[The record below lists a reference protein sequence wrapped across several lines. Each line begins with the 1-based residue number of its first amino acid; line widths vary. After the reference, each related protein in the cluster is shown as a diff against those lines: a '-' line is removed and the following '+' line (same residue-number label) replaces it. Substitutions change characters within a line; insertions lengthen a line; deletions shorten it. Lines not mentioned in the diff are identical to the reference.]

1 MVKAFA
7 LWLWE
12 NLPSTNTPLGKTLL
26 NKLNVAV
33 DEIDN
38 RVVSMDS
45 TKANQSD
52 LLTAIGNVT
61 FDEATGKLTFT
72 RKNGATI
79 VIDTNLEKL
88 AVNLDF
94 DYENQRFILYLA
106 DGTEKYI
113 DAKSLVMQSEFVES
127 GTVHWTVSSDGK
139 VQADIKKGSIT
150 DEMLESNYLAKIT
163 QQADR
168 ATTSANDAKFSAD
181 SAKASADEAETQAT
195 NANGSAEIAKSYS
208 DSANSALEEVNKKLE
223 LATFNL
229 DDDGNLVYTDTSSYN
244 FSVDN
249 DGMLNYSVA

>member
-12 NLPSTNTPLGKTLL
+12 NLPSVNTPLGKTLL

-33 DEIDN
+33 DEIDT
-38 RVVSMDS
+38 RVVAMDS

-61 FDEATGKLTFT
+61 FDEDTGVLTFT

-94 DYENQRFILYLA
+94 DYENQRFVLYLA

-127 GTVHWTVSSDGK
+127 GTVYWTVSSDGK

-163 QQADR
+163 QQADK
-168 ATTSANDAKFSAD
+168 ATASANDAKTYAD
-181 SAKASADEAETQAT
+181 NARASADEA
-195 NANGSAEIAKSYS
+195 SEINEESKTVLDEAK
-208 DSANSALEEVNKKLE
+208 DTLVEINKKVTE
-223 LATFNL
+223 TTFH
-229 DDDGNLVYTDTSSYN
+229 
-244 FSVDN
+244 
-249 DGMLNYSVA
+249 LNYETGKLEYDSPNYTFTVNNSTGKLEWEVLL

>member
-33 DEIDN
+33 DEIDT
-38 RVVSMDS
+38 RVVAMDS

-52 LLTAIGNVT
+52 LLTALGNVT
-61 FDEATGKLTFT
+61 FDEDTGRLTFT

-94 DYENQRFILYLA
+94 DYENQRFVLYLA

-127 GTVHWTVSSDGK
+127 GTVYWTVSSDGK

-168 ATTSANDAKFSAD
+168 ATTSANDAKSSAD
-181 SAKASADEAETQAT
+181 SAKASADEASEINSNTQ
-195 NANGSAEIAKSYS
+195 NLLNEAN
-208 DSANSALEEVNKKLE
+208 DVLEETKKKVIETTVSVNYD
-223 LATFNL
+223 T
-229 DDDGNLVYTDTSSYN
+229 GNLEFESPNYN
-244 FSVDN
+244 LTVN
-249 DGMLNYSVA
+249 ETTGNLEVEVA

>member
-150 DEMLESNYLAKIT
+150 DEMLESNYLSKVT
-163 QQADR
+163 QQAEQ
-168 ATTSANDAKFSAD
+168 ATASANDAQESAD
-181 SAKASADEAETQAT
+181 NAKASANEAKTINSNTQTLLDEANEV
-195 NANGSAEIAKSYS
+195 
-208 DSANSALEEVNKKLE
+208 LEEAKKKVTETTVSVNYE
-223 LATFNL
+223 T
-229 DDDGNLVYTDTSSYN
+229 GNLEFESPN
-244 FSVDN
+244 FNFTVNESTGN
-249 DGMLNYSVA
+249 LEMEVA

>member
-38 RVVSMDS
+38 RVVAMDS

-61 FDEATGKLTFT
+61 FDEDTGRLTFT

-94 DYENQRFILYLA
+94 DYENQRFVLYLA

-168 ATTSANDAKFSAD
+168 ATTSANDAQASAD
-181 SAKASADEAETQAT
+181 SARASADEA
-195 NANGSAEIAKSYS
+195 SEINEESKTVLDEAK
-208 DSANSALEEVNKKLE
+208 DTLVEINKKVTETTFHVNYETGKLE
-223 LATFNL
+223 YDSPN
-229 DDDGNLVYTDTSSYN
+229 YN
-244 FSVDN
+244 FIVNNSTGKLEWEVT
-249 DGMLNYSVA
+249 L